1 MAIQSEIIDNTV
13 VRHWSDAGVK
23 LRQIE
28 TDTLWNDAVD
38 VLPCRYTYEETD
50 IPMAARARTTIA
62 PCTPFFSSRCRMYGL
77 ALSGSK
83 VTEKAPGTA
92 SFNV

>member
-1 MAIQSEIIDNTV
+1 MIRSEIIDNTV

-38 VLPCRYTYEETD
+38 VLPCAFTYEETD
-50 IPMAARARTTIA
+50 IPVDDEDIDD
-62 PCTPFFSSRCRMYGL
+62 SE
-77 ALSGSK
+77 ALRII
-83 VTEKAPGTA
+83 TEGK
-92 SFNV
+92 

>member
-1 MAIQSEIIDNTV
+1 MVAEEIIDNTV

-38 VLPCRYTYEETD
+38 VLPCAFTYEETD
-50 IPMAARARTTIA
+50 IPVDDEDIDD
-62 PCTPFFSSRCRMYGL
+62 SE
-77 ALSGSK
+77 ALRII
-83 VTEKAPGTA
+83 TEGK
-92 SFNV
+92 